1 MQMELYEKIKRW
13 AQLNPDR
20 VAISSGGSDL
30 TYREIEEY
38 SNSLS
43 VFISEKMKGNDSPV
57 IVYGHMEPLMLVCF
71 LASVK
76 SGRAYIPIDASIP
89 EERVKKIIDD
99 SGAKLFLSPGSIPA
113 SLKSYDHLLMLE
125 HNEIEDAI
133 ASYKG
138 KQPSS
143 ELFVKGDQNFYII
156 YTSGSTGN
164 PKGVQITYNNL
175 ASFVEW
181 MVSDF
186 VLKENQRFLNQA
198 PFSFDLSVM
207 DLYPCLYLGGT
218 LWTISK
224 DLISNPKWLF
234 QSLKESNINVWTS
247 TPSFVEMCLMDQ
259 QFSEKMMPHMETFL
273 FCGEMLPNETAR
285 KLKARFPNAVIYNTY
300 GPTEATV
307 AVTSI
312 EITEAIL
319 NEYPSLPVGT
329 PKKDVEILVMDE
341 KGNAVSEGEKGEIV
355 IIGKSVSKGYFNNE
369 TLTKKSFFLYH
380 NQPAY
385 RTGDIGYIKNGL
397 LFCAGRLDFQIK
409 LNGYRMEL
417 EEIEVQLRKLSLVE
431 SAVIVPIYK
440 DNKCQYLMAI
450 VVPKEHEFEKEYQLT
465 AHLKK
470 ELQKLLPTYMIPKK
484 FVYVSSLPMTNNG
497 KADRKKIA
505 NEVGV

>member
-1 MQMELYEKIKRW
+1 MELYTQIKKW
-13 AQLNPDR
+13 AQLKPDC
-20 VAISSGGSDL
+20 VAIFSDGHYL

-38 SNSLS
+38 SNALS
-43 VFISEKMKGNDSPV
+43 VFISEKMKGSDSPV
-57 IVYGHMEPLMLVCF
+57 IVYGHMEPLMIVCF

-76 SGRAYIPIDASIP
+76 SGHAYIPIDASIP

-99 SGAKLFLSPGSIPA
+99 SGAKLFLSPSSVPA
-113 SLKSYDHLLMLE
+113 SLKWQDQLFIMD
-125 HNEIEDAI
+125 NAEIEDTI
-133 ASYKG
+133 ALYRGAETSGDK
-138 KQPSS
+138 
-143 ELFVKGDQNFYII
+143 FVKGEQNFYII

-186 VLKENQRFLNQA
+186 RLKEHQRFLNQA

-224 DLISNPKWLF
+224 DLIANPKWLF
-234 QSLKESNINVWTS
+234 QSLKESNIHVWTS

-259 QFSEKMMPHMETFL
+259 QFSAEMLPHLETFL

-285 KLKARFPNAVIYNTY
+285 KLKARFPHAVIYNTY
-300 GPTEATV
+300 GPTETTV

-312 EITEAIL
+312 EINEEIL

-329 PKKDVEILVMDE
+329 PKKDVEIFVVDE
-341 KGNAVSEGEKGEIV
+341 NGNEVNEGEKGEI
-355 IIGKSVSKGYFNNE
+355 IITGKSVSKGYLHNE
-369 TLTKKSFFLYH
+369 ELTKKSFFLYH

-385 RTGDIGYIKNGL
+385 KTGDVGYMKNGL

-417 EEIEVQLRKLSLVE
+417 EEIEAQLRKLSLVE
-431 SAVIVPIYK
+431 SAVVVPIYK
-440 DNKCQYLMAI
+440 ESKCQYLMAV
-450 VVPKEHEFEKEYQLT
+450 VVPKKHDFEKEYQLT
-465 AHLKK
+465 AYLKK
-470 ELQKLLPTYMIPKK
+470 ELQQLLPAYMIPKK

>member
-1 MQMELYEKIKRW
+1 MELYAKIRKW
-13 AQLNPDR
+13 SQSKPDAIAVISNGAQL
-20 VAISSGGSDL
+20 
-30 TYREIEEY
+30 TYSELEQY

-43 VFISEKMKGNDSPV
+43 AFISEKMNENKAPI

-71 LASVK
+71 LAAVK

-89 EERVKKIIDD
+89 EERVKKIIND
-99 SGAKLFLSPGSIPA
+99 SGATVFLSPGSVPT
-113 SLKSYDHLLMLE
+113 SLLSDGRFIVMDH
-125 HNEIEDAI
+125 HDINEAI
-133 ASYKG
+133 ALYKG
-138 KQPSS
+138 AEPSS
-143 ELFVKGDQNFYII
+143 EQFVKDDENFYII

-175 ASFVEW
+175 TSFIDW

-186 VLKENQRFLNQA
+186 GLRENQRFLNQA

-224 DLISNPKWLF
+224 DLIVNPKQLF
-234 QSLKESNINVWTS
+234 ESLRKSNIHVWTS
-247 TPSFVEMCLMDQ
+247 TPSFVEMCLMDP
-259 QFSEKMMPHMETFL
+259 QFSAEMLPYMETFL

-285 KLKARFPNAVIYNTY
+285 KLKTRFPNAVIYNTY

-307 AVTSI
+307 AVTSV
-312 EITEAIL
+312 EINDEIL
-319 NEYPSLPVGT
+319 NEYPSLPVGI
-329 PKKDVEILVMDE
+329 PKKDVEIFIIDE
-341 KGNAVSEGEKGEIV
+341 KGNELNEGEKGEIV
-355 IIGKSVSKGYFNNE
+355 IAGKSVSKGYFNNE
-369 TLTKKSFFLYH
+369 ELTQKSFFFYR

-385 RTGDIGYIKNGL
+385 KTGDVGYIKNGW

-409 LNGYRMEL
+409 LNGYRMEI

-440 DNKCQYLMAI
+440 DNKCQYLMAV
-450 VVPKEHEFEKEYQLT
+450 VVPKAHSFEKEYQLT

-470 ELQKLLPTYMIPKK
+470 ELQQLLPAYMIPKK

-497 KADRKKIA
+497 KADRKQIA